1 MPINPPEP
9 VDTGKSPSPTAS
21 APGAAASPD
30 WASRSPD
37 PAIEAATEPPEED
50 EFLEQEY
57 DASST
62 ATTSVTSSVYAHT
75 IEHGRRYRSFK
86 NGRYPV
92 PDDDIE
98 QNREDMKHA
107 MLLELTDGALH
118 YAPIGDDPQLILDI
132 GTGTAGDTYPSAR
145 VRGIDLSPSNP
156 SGALK
161 PGGWV
166 ELQEL
171 HGAPMCDDGTMLP
184 DDPVKALYDL
194 AAQAFLKFGMNV
206 TVTSELEPLLREA
219 GFENIHCVVK
229 KVPIGPWAK
238 DKTLR
243 LVGKYQELAV
253 QDIIPTF
260 AGRPFEALGMSQTE
274 SQVMLAMARKGL
286 ADLSI
291 HRYFNYYFWFA
302 QKPEEV

>member
-1 MPINPPEP
+1 
-9 VDTGKSPSPTAS
+9 
-21 APGAAASPD
+21 
-30 WASRSPD
+30 
-37 PAIEAATEPPEED
+37 
-50 EFLEQEY
+50 
-57 DASST
+57 
-62 ATTSVTSSVYAHT
+62 
-75 IEHGRRYRSFK
+75 
-86 NGRYPV
+86 
-92 PDDDIE
+92 
-98 QNREDMKHA
+98 
-107 MLLELTDGALH
+107 
-118 YAPIGDDPQLILDI
+118 
-132 GTGTAGDTYPSAR
+132 
-145 VRGIDLSPSNP
+145 
-156 SGALK
+156 
-161 PGGWV
+161 
-166 ELQEL
+166 
-171 HGAPMCDDGTMLP
+171 MCDDGTILP